1 VKRDQPWKRNW
12 RRRLFPAVLAAAVL
26 LVGSAGAQQALSPPR
41 ETPADFLRASDE
53 VLAEVSRLLA
63 LEVKEPLKKSLR
75 TREEVRKFLIEKVK
89 EEDEPAKRY
98 ADQKVLEKFGLL
110 PKDFDLD
117 AFLVELLTEQIAGYY
132 DPKAREFYLVD
143 WEEGESA
150 RGILAHEMVHALHD
164 QHYGIEA
171 WLKAARPNDDA
182 HLARDSVLEGS
193 ALAAMFDYLLRD
205 SGRSVRDLPDFR
217 RLVDQGMLSDM
228 GDSPQLAAAPP
239 YIRDVLLFPYTA
251 GMSFA
256 QAVLRS
262 TDGWAGFHERVF
274 RAPPASTQ
282 QVLHPELYEQG
293 YLPEP
298 VALPDLNRL
307 LGQSWRLLDE
317 NLVGEFGLHA
327 VLKQHLGSE
336 RADELAPAWNGDRY
350 AILEHRRSKMT
361 LLVFRLRL
369 ADEDSALRFFG
380 QYSEALETKYEQPTR
395 RLRRPNFFSFE
406 SEDGPAFLYCQGLEC
421 LAVEGGSRGEFDRI
435 VREMGWRAA
444 PRPRTSRR
452 EGSIALTP
460 ASTAAAPAN

>member
-1 VKRDQPWKRNW
+1 MKRNQTWQRDW
-12 RRRLFPAVLAAAVL
+12 RSRVFLAVMAAAVFL
-26 LVGSAGAQQALSPPR
+26 AGSAGAQQALAPPR
-41 ETPADFLRASDE
+41 GAPADFLRASDE
-53 VLAEVSRLLA
+53 VLAEVSRLVA
-63 LEVKEPLKKSLR
+63 LEVKEPLSKSLR
-75 TREEVRKFLIEKVK
+75 TREEVRQFLIEKVK
-89 EEDEPAKRY
+89 EEDEPGKRY
-98 ADQKVLEKFGLL
+98 ADRKALEAFGLL

-117 AFLVELLTEQIAGYY
+117 AFLVDLLTEQIAGYY

-182 HLARDSVLEGS
+182 HLARDAVLEGA

-205 SGRSVRDLPDFR
+205 SGRTVRELPDFS

-228 GDSPQLAAAPP
+228 GDSPKLAAAPP

-251 GMSFA
+251 GISFA

-262 TDGWAGFHERVF
+262 TGGWRGFHERVF
-274 RAPPASTQ
+274 RSPPVSTQ

-293 YLPEP
+293 YLPAP
-298 VALPDLNRL
+298 VALPDLHRL
-307 LGQSWRLLDE
+307 LGPGWRVLDE

-327 VLKQHLGSE
+327 LLQQHLGRE

-350 AILEHRRSKMT
+350 AIAEHRGTQTT
-361 LLVFRLRL
+361 LLIFRLRL

-380 QYSEALETKYEQPTR
+380 QYSEALELKYANAER
-395 RLRRPNFFSFE
+395 RLRRPNFFGFDS
-406 SEDGPAFLYCQGLEC
+406 DRGPVFLYCQGLEC
-421 LAVEGGSRGEFDRI
+421 LAVEGASRGVFDRI
-435 VREMGWRAA
+435 VREMGWRDA
-444 PRPRTSRR
+444 PRPRAARR
-452 EGSIALTP
+452 DGSVAMTP
-460 ASTAAAPAN
+460 ASAVAAPAN